1 MLTRDRNPVNIFP
14 DKSMIYLVSPS
25 GFEPETYRLKVRCL
39 KLIDLGDVASDYL
52 ELEADDAKSGQL
64 RLLDLNLR
72 AEE

>member
-1 MLTRDRNPVNIFP
+1 
-14 DKSMIYLVSPS
+14 
-25 GFEPETYRLKVRCL
+25 
-39 KLIDLGDVASDYL
+39 LGDVASDYL